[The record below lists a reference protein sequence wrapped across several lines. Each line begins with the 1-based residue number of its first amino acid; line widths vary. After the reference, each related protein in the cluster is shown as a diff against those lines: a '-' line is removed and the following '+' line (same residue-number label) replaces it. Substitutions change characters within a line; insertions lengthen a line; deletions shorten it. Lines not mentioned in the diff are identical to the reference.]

1 MKTQNE
7 ILKELQQIAP
17 NLAALEKTNPYTL
30 PDGYFVNFK
39 NVLLEKLQRENIK
52 VELSA
57 LAPELSKLETIS
69 AVNIPAKYFSDF
81 SSRLVDKIRA
91 QEALNELAE
100 IAPALSKLEKIN
112 AFEVPANYFS
122 TFPGKILSNATQPQ
136 GYTAPANPKW
146 MQSLNLLL
154 EQTVN
159 KVFKPKYTFAF
170 AGLTTTV
177 IIAVLMFTKINQCTD
192 LECKFAQL
200 SSEEINVYLDT
211 KSDMYSDEI
220 FEMTVDEKLL
230 PGIDKENSTGIY
242 KDALKDVDD
251 AALNS
256 AITD

>member
-17 NLAALEKTNPYTL
+17 NLAALEKTNLYTL

-39 NVLLEKLQRENIK
+39 NVLLEKLLQENIK
-52 VELSA
+52 VELGA
-57 LAPELSKLETIS
+57 VAPELSKLETTNTAIL
-69 AVNIPAKYFSDF
+69 PAEYFSNF
-81 SSRLVDKIRA
+81 SNRLMDKIRA
-91 QEALNELAE
+91 QETLSELSE
-100 IAPALSKLEKIN
+100 IAPVLSALEKTN

-122 TFPGKILSNATQPQ
+122 AFPNKVLNKATQPQ
-136 GYTAPANPKW
+136 VYAAPATPKW

-154 EQTVN
+154 EQTIN

-177 IIAVLMFTKINQCTD
+177 IIAVLMFTKINQCSD

-220 FEMTVDEKLL
+220 FEMTVDEKAL
-230 PGIDKENSTGIY
+230 PAIDKGNSLGIY